1 MDTGTAPTLATVL
14 RVDRRSAVLDLPDGT
29 VLEGVVRGRLH
40 HEHRG
45 TRRETGP
52 IAVGDV
58 VRVERTGA
66 GTASIVSVEPRR
78 SVLLRPE
85 VSGRWKRQVLVAN
98 PDLAVLVFAQRDP
111 VPSGGLVDRL
121 LFACHAG
128 GVPVALV
135 FNKADLPAD
144 PETAALVR
152 LYEGLGFRVL
162 RTSANAPGGVGSDA
176 GGTPADGVDALRD
189 LVRDRCCVF
198 AGPSGA
204 GKSSLVNRVLPGVR
218 LRTGEISRV
227 TGKGCHTTTAASLV
241 RIPGGAGHVI
251 DTPGIREFGLAE
263 IPSRDAALHFP
274 EFPEPGTCRFDDCRH
289 LSEPG
294 CAVRRAVDAGE
305 VVRSRYDSYRAFL
318 AELEAEEKS
327 DGAGGERPSGGSAGA
342 SRRR

>member
-1 MDTGTAPTLATVL
+1 M
-14 RVDRRSAVLDLPDGT
+14 DLPDGT
-29 VLEGVVRGRLH
+29 ILEAIVRGRLH
-40 HEHRG
+40 HEHRD

-58 VRVERTGA
+58 VRIEPTGPGA
-66 GTASIVSVEPRR
+66 AAIVSVEPRR

-128 GVPVALV
+128 GVSVALV
-135 FNKADLPAD
+135 FNKFDLPPDPATADLI
-144 PETAALVR
+144 R
-152 LYEGLGFRVL
+152 LYQDLGFRVL
-162 RTSANAPGGVGSDA
+162 RTSAAGPTAGPTAHMDGDRAASPDA
-176 GGTPADGVDALRD
+176 STGDATDGVTALRD
-189 LVRDRCCVF
+189 LIRNRCSVF

-218 LRTGEISRV
+218 LRTGEISRT
-227 TGKGCHTTTAASLV
+227 TGKGKHTTTAASLV
-241 RIPGGAGHVI
+241 RIPGASGHVI
-251 DTPGIREFGLAE
+251 DTPGIREFGLAT

-289 LSEPG
+289 LTEPG
-294 CAVRRAVDAGE
+294 CAIRAAVDAGS
-305 VVRSRYDSYRAFL
+305 VTRSRYDSYRAFL
-318 AELEAEEKS
+318 AELEAEES
-327 DGAGGERPSGGSAGA
+327 ADGSGG
-342 SRRR
+342 